1 MTRHHVNLEDPGA
14 YKPECTICRDLS
26 TAGIV
31 SGSNFLT
38 RKELAEYEN
47 AARGGCKS
55 CQFLIEVV
63 SPYEGPGGMELWIT
77 PGSMLDIF
85 VKAKDQMHRYN
96 VFIPKGMSI
105 FCLPRE
111 SPSHF
116 LLTI

>member
-14 YKPECTICRDLS
+14 YEPACSICRDLS
-26 TAGIV
+26 TAGV
-31 SGSNFLT
+31 LSRSNFLI
-38 RKELAEYEN
+38 RKELEEYEN

-55 CQFLIEVV
+55 CQFLIEVI

-96 VFIPKGMSI
+96 VFIPKGMSV
-105 FCLPRE
+105 FCL
-111 SPSHF
+111 
-116 LLTI
+116 